1 MNPPQLRL
9 GDGMKIAGAYQPKAV
24 NLDNSAPE
32 GVEVVR
38 PSTEATN
45 SVATA
50 KFDFQTDI
58 PQLKKLYQLVDACIE
73 GTGDLPPELDTTVS

>member
-1 MNPPQLRL
+1 
-9 GDGMKIAGAYQPKAV
+9 MKIAGAYQPKAV

-38 PSTEATN
+38 PVQIEATN

-50 KFDFQTDI
+50 KFDFRLTSRN
-58 PQLKKLYQLVDACIE
+58 KKLYQLVDACIE
-73 GTGDLPPELDTTVS
+73 GTGIT